1 MIMNA
6 LFFKFHRASKISR
19 PVLVTWEE
27 RRGIQGLVLRI
38 ARGFSCGG
46 ASHLAHNVSVSLRGQ
61 QISLDLHLF
70 LAIIDIYTKNL
81 ILLYYLFKHNKV
93 LGIVSSKTPQIS
105 HSISTCPIYNSLISL
120 IYEQRQNKISDM
132 ITCGVRLKIYTN
144 CAVKIDVFCPKSVQD
159 RPSKIQTRSYCLEFR
174 LAKIG
179 GRPTKFISEATEAVF
194 AQRRRQI
201 TRQPG

>member
-1 MIMNA
+1 M
-6 LFFKFHRASKISR
+6 
-19 PVLVTWEE
+19 
-27 RRGIQGLVLRI
+27 
-38 ARGFSCGG
+38 
-46 ASHLAHNVSVSLRGQ
+46 
-61 QISLDLHLF
+61 
-70 LAIIDIYTKNL
+70 KNL
-81 ILLYYLFKHNKV
+81 ILLYYLFKHNIV

-132 ITCGVRLKIYTN
+132 ITCGVWLKIYTN

-201 TRQPG
+201 TRQPGWVELLSRAARNLPSKGEFRPAKFDNKNQFFQLCFGLL